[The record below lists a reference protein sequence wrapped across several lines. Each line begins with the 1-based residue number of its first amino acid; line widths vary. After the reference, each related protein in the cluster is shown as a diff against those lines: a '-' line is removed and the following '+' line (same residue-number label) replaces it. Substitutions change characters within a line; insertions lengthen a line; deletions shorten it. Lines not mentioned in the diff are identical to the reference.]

1 MATTTSNSSPS
12 AIDSQQ
18 QRPSSSDSTRQS
30 THQSLTSFGFLDDS
44 NGGQP
49 SEHGLGLG
57 SLFNRV
63 KSAFVAP
70 ITTTNATP
78 SNPTT
83 SIISS
88 TSNSNPHSPAS
99 INHTKSNHPSP
110 LNPNHFKDTSVSGN
124 GLNFTSTST
133 SPATPIN
140 TSRNHHDASDSFDVG
155 EASVARGSGNGNK
168 ERDNVGMMR
177 SISGN
182 VILDQSSARISS
194 STSPTRS
201 RNDTSNNDDSIL
213 QTSSSAKP
221 NSSRERL
228 REREKDRSLNTL
240 LTSKPTTSTSTSPLN
255 PLLKSNQKAPPMALR
270 SLAPT
275 PSFTFTT
282 STHATAQRHFNLT
295 SDDLSS
301 LNGMEDLD
309 SHPQHYPD
317 PQSSSFNNI
326 NINGGG
332 IGNWSSVPGFPLSKD
347 LLADDSRS
355 IHSVSSYRRP
365 RSDSNPNLF
374 TTGGLGFGN
383 GNGNDEDVPSA
394 AKAGLQTS
402 ADAIY
407 KRLRGEGMSRK
418 FWMADESVRECRECL
433 NPFGAFRRKHREYRK
448 ERVREN
454 EIRSDLKRREILL
467 VPLVPC

>member
-1 MATTTSNSSPS
+1 MATTSNSNSSPS

-18 QRPSSSDSTRQS
+18 QRPSSSTSTRQS

-49 SEHGLGLG
+49 SENGLGLG

-70 ITTTNATP
+70 ITTTNVTP
-78 SNPTT
+78 SNPNPNPT
-83 SIISS
+83 
-88 TSNSNPHSPAS
+88 TSNSIPHSPAS
-99 INHTKSNHPSP
+99 INHIKSNHPSP
-110 LNPNHFKDTSVSGN
+110 LNSNHFKDTSGNTSGN
-124 GLNFTSTST
+124 GLNLTSTST

-140 TSRNHHDASDSFDVG
+140 TSRNHQDAIDSFDVG
-155 EASVARGSGNGNK
+155 EASMVRGIGNGNK
-168 ERDNVGMMR
+168 ERDNSGMMR

-182 VILDQSSARISS
+182 VIMDQSNARIS

-201 RNDTSNNDDSIL
+201 RNNTSNNDDSIL

-221 NSSRERL
+221 HPQRERP
-228 REREKDRSLNTL
+228 REREKDRSLNSL
-240 LTSKPTTSTSTSPLN
+240 LTSKPTTYSSTSPLN

-309 SHPQHYPD
+309 SHSHPQHYPD
-317 PQSSSFNNI
+317 PQSSSFNNN

-332 IGNWSSVPGFPLSKD
+332 GVGNWSSVPGFPLSKD

-433 NPFGAFRRKHREYRK
+433 NPFGAFRRKHRECRK
-448 ERVREN
+448 ERERE
-454 EIRSDLKRREILL
+454 
-467 VPLVPC
+467 